1 MKCNM
6 GKGERIFR
14 IIAGIVIIAVGYYYQ
29 SWWGTVGLIPLLTG
43 FVSFCPAYMPFKF
56 TTAKKKEE

>member
-6 GKGERIFR
+6 GKGDRIFR
-14 IIAGIVIIAVGYYYQ
+14 IVAGIIIIAVGYYYQ
-29 SWWGTVGLIPLLTG
+29 SWWGAVGLIPLLTG

-56 TTAKKKEE
+56 STEKKKEE